1 MSARRYSNEEA
12 KTIMAKLREYSFDD
26 LHPLFKE
33 GKTPFFEE
41 IEGDTAGSFLAWNPE
56 THWWIKLLTR
66 IVFDNPFAR
75 WTGKRFITP
84 FDEEGRGEG
93 VNVFRNR
100 ILPYRYQFD
109 TCIKKAL
116 LDQNS
121 CLALDY
127 APFPSPMF
135 GTLDELRRIEDG
147 VFLGQGH
154 HKFPWEK
161 EHSFL
166 VYFVLCALTQP
177 GGFERAKT

>member
-1 MSARRYSNEEA
+1 MYATSTERHSGEEA
-12 KTIMAKLREYSFDD
+12 QAIMAKLRRYSFDD

-33 GKTPFFEE
+33 GKIPSFKE

-56 THWWIKLLTR
+56 TRWGMKLLTK
-66 IVFDNPFAR
+66 IGFDNPFAR
-75 WTGKRFITP
+75 WTGKRFVKP
-84 FDEEGRGEG
+84 FDEEKRGKG
-93 VNVFRNR
+93 INLYQNR
-100 ILPYRYQFD
+100 ILPHRFSFD
-109 TCIKKAL
+109 TCIKRAL
-116 LDQNS
+116 LDQNP

-135 GTLDELRRIEDG
+135 GTLDELRRIDDG

-166 VYFVLCALTQP
+166 VYFVLCAL
-177 GGFERAKT
+177 RRSN